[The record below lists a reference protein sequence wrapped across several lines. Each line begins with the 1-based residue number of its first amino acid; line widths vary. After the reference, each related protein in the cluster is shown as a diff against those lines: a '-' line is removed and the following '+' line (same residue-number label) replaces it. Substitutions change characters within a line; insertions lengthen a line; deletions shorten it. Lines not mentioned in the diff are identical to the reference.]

1 MAKCCESKDTAHR
14 GKCDAICAKNA
25 ILSRVKHDL
34 HAWLLVGLRLRFQ
47 PDTWREIL
55 EFLLPVVSLGYDRF
69 ELRVRLPGDDR
80 DSDGGDSTPW
90 PAKAICAKASS
101 NFGIMSAFFF

>member
-55 EFLLPVVSLGYDRF
+55 EFSLPVVSPVG
-69 ELRVRLPGDDR
+69 
-80 DSDGGDSTPW
+80 
-90 PAKAICAKASS
+90 AASHAMPS
-101 NFGIMSAFFF
+101 SM